1 MFYNIIKNIIKY
13 IVIIFTIVVGFCLA
27 FIVQHHCLAFN
38 NVRIQKQMIIMIM
51 FHYRM
56 AYSHLLSEKAS

>member
-38 NVRIQKQMIIMIM
+38 NVRIQKLKDY
-51 FHYRM
+51 HDNV
-56 AYSHLLSEKAS
+56 SL